1 MQDNFDSGGY
11 EGSRSERIAMLAS
24 TLKTKTR
31 VDVLFALGGG
41 GKRPSEL
48 LKMFDESPT
57 TIYRAI
63 DGFVSAGLV
72 EKRSESDAVT
82 WNLTPLGRKFVNL
95 LGSLYNEKDEEIHP
109 TENKWKRYII
119 YLLPSGLFSVS
130 LGQAAFWEKP
140 TWVAGGAILAIVVYI
155 ILKRL

>member
-1 MQDNFDSGGY
+1 LQNNSDYGGD
-11 EGSRSERIAMLAS
+11 EGSKSERIAMLAS
-24 TLKTKTR
+24 ALRTKTR
-31 VDVLFALGGG
+31 VEVLFSLEEGE
-41 GKRPSEL
+41 KRPSEL
-48 LKMFDESPT
+48 LKMFNESPT

-63 DGFVSAGLV
+63 DGFVSVGLV

-95 LGSLYNEKDEEIHP
+95 LGSLYNEKDEEIHA
-109 TENKWKRYII
+109 TQNKWKRYII

-140 TWVAGGAILAIVVYI
+140 TWIAGGAILAIVVYI

>member
-1 MQDNFDSGGY
+1 MQNNSDFGKN
-11 EGSRSERIAMLAS
+11 EGSNSERIAMLAS

-31 VDVLFALGGG
+31 VEVLFALREGR
-41 GKRPSEL
+41 KRPSEL
-48 LKMFDESPT
+48 LKMFKESPT

-72 EKRSESDAVT
+72 EKRSESDAIT
-82 WNLTPLGRKFVNL
+82 WNLTPLGRKLVNS
-95 LGSLYNEKDEEIHP
+95 LGSLYNEKDEEVHP
-109 TENKWKRYII
+109 AKWKRYII

-140 TWVAGGAILAIVVYI
+140 TWIAGGAILAIVVYI